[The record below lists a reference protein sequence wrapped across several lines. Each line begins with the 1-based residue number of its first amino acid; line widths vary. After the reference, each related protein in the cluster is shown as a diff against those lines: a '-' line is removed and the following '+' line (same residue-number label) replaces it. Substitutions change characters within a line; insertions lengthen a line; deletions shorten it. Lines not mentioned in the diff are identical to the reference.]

1 MERSLPCEKHEE
13 QIKTLFKRVD
23 DMDNMRGLIHSIDK
37 NMAVQTQMLKEM
49 SEHNKRQDKRMDEQ
63 HEINIKMSDNLSQLA
78 EQYNRLDDKVDSL
91 ENGQQKLAKKVED
104 NDEKHKI
111 DKRDIEKSEDTRVL
125 SWLYKWGTPIGLL
138 GLLAS
143 QVYKIIK
150 G

>member
-91 ENGQQKLAKKVED
+91 ENGQQKLARKVED

-111 DKRDIEKSEDTRVL
+111 DKRDIEKSEDTKIL

-138 GLLAS
+138 GLLVS

-150 G
+150 R